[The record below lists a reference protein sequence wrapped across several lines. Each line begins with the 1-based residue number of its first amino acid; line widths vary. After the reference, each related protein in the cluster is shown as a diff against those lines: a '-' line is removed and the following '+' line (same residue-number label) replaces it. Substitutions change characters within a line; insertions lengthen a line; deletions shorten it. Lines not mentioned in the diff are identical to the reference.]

1 MRPAAG
7 GPPDPSRQ
15 VERASRPAAHSA
27 TVAPSVHSNQRATN
41 TAHAGPATSGGQRR
55 QQDQGEAIG
64 RRDREHRAE
73 RTQGADARFCDGG
86 SFAAG
91 GRAASRG

>member
-41 TAHAGPATSGGQRR
+41 TAQRR
-55 QQDQGEAIG
+55 QQNQGEAIG
-64 RRDREHRAE
+64 HRDREHRAE